1 MKRRQFLGGCL
12 STAVLAGGLRSRS
25 AQGAPKTV
33 KPARLRPGD
42 QVALVNPAGATAYRV
57 EVQIVTESLE
67 ALGLKVKHSEHLM
80 DRYGYL
86 AGTDAERAA
95 DVNAQFADDSVAGI
109 VAVRGGWGCA
119 RILPLLDFD
128 MIARNPK
135 ILIGY
140 SDVTALLLAV
150 HALTGLVTFHG
161 PVGLGPWNR
170 FTVDYFKRVL
180 FDGEP
185 VLYSNPTNI
194 GDNLTQV
201 ADRVQTISPGKARG
215 RLLGGNLTVLS
226 AIVGSRYLPDWD
238 GAILFLEDINEYI
251 YRIDRM
257 LTQLQ
262 LAGILGRVSGL
273 VFGQCKDCEP
283 GQGGYG
289 SLTLDQVF
297 DDHIKPLG
305 IPAYQGAMIGHI
317 RNKFTLPEGIPAEID
332 ADQGTIQLLESPVS

>member
-1 MKRRQFLGGCL
+1 MALTGGIAKGRVEATRKL
-12 STAVLAGGLRSRS
+12 
-25 AQGAPKTV
+25 V
-33 KPARLRPGD
+33 KPRRLRPGD
-42 QVALVNPAGATAYRV
+42 LVALINPAGATAHRV
-57 EVQIVTESLE
+57 EVQIVTESLQ
-67 ALGLKVKHSEHLM
+67 ALGLKVKQADHLM

-95 DVNAQFADDSVAGI
+95 DVNAQFADPSVAGV

-128 MIARNPK
+128 AIAENPK
-135 ILIGY
+135 VLVGY

-150 HALTGLVTFHG
+150 HSITGLVTFHG

-170 FTVDYFKRVL
+170 FTVDYFKRIL

-185 VLYSNPTNI
+185 VLYSNPTAV

-201 ADRVQTISPGKARG
+201 TDRVQTISPGKARG
-215 RLLGGNLTVLS
+215 PLLGGNLTVLS

-262 LAGILGRVSGL
+262 LAGVLDRISGL
-273 VFGQCKDCEP
+273 IFGKCTDCEP
-283 GQGGYG
+283 GEGGYG

-297 DDHIKPLG
+297 DDHIRPLEV
-305 IPAYQGAMIGHI
+305 PAYQGAMIGHI
-317 RNKFTLPEGIPAEID
+317 RDKFTLPEGIPVEID
-332 ADQGTIQLLESPVS
+332 ADKGTIQLLEPPVS